1 MSCNEREEDMIKKFV
16 IACGGTGGHL
26 APGIALAQ
34 KLTGEGHS
42 CRLFIS
48 RKQVDT
54 RLIKKYK
61 ELDYVPVHGVGFST
75 SPVQFA
81 KFLFTLGRNI
91 LYTFNWLRKWKP
103 DAVVAFG
110 GFISVGVVLSAF
122 LLRIPI
128 VLHEANRI
136 PGRTINLMRRMASR
150 VYLPDGLQLRGVRPS
165 KIKYYGYP
173 VREEIFK
180 HDVEESRRALGLD
193 PSGKLIVLIGG
204 SQGASAFNEWVVD
217 NFKKLAYDGIHV
229 YCITGPMQGTDGYIE
244 ESSRTGKKIRA
255 TFKSF
260 SDQVSE
266 VLSAAD
272 LVITRAG
279 AGSIAEIIRCRVPS
293 ILIPYPHAVDDHQQ
307 ANALFFERQA
317 GGVLLHQEKMHKLF
331 EEVKEMIGNDWLLE
345 RFRQNLAKLDEINS
359 ADLIKRD
366 LLEICDQ
373 EKERGWL
380 GSGKFA

>member
-1 MSCNEREEDMIKKFV
+1 MIKKFV

-42 CRLFIS
+42 CYLFIS

-61 ELDYVPVHGVGFST
+61 DLNYVPVHGVGLSSNPFRL
-75 SPVQFA
+75 A
-81 KFLFTLGRNI
+81 KFLFTLFRNI
-91 LYTFNWLRKWKP
+91 LYTYNWLRKWRP

-128 VLHEANRI
+128 VLHEANRK
-136 PGRTINLMRRMASR
+136 PGRTINLMRRLASR
-150 VYLPDGLQLRGVRPS
+150 IYLPEGIQLRGVRPS
-165 KIKYYGYP
+165 KIKYFGYP
-173 VREEIFK
+173 VRDEIYK
-180 HDVEESRRALGLD
+180 HDTAEARLALELV
-193 PSGKLIVLIGG
+193 PSGKLVVLIGG
-204 SQGASAFNEWVVD
+204 SQGASVFNEWVLD
-217 NFKKLAYDGIHV
+217 NFKKLALEGIHV
-229 YCITGPMQGTDGYIE
+229 YCITGPMQGTDGFIVE
-244 ESSRTGKKIRA
+244 QSRTGQKILA

-260 SDQVSE
+260 SDQISE

-293 ILIPYPHAVDDHQQ
+293 ILVPYPHAVDDHQH

-317 GGVLLHQEKMHKLF
+317 GGVLLHQDKMHKLF
-331 EEVKEMIGNDWLLE
+331 DEVKEMLGNGWLLE

-366 LLEICDQ
+366 LLEICSK
-373 EKERGWL
+373 EKERGWF